1 MNTKLTTTLLMVSV
15 LIMGVFNLFL
25 LFRTHL
31 AGNLQKQLKQPD
43 ELLTSVNLNQLR
55 MAIDAI
61 NQKQPFSFETTEPTS
76 TGSSLLPTPSAQTIT
91 IKAEV
96 LNGSGI
102 PGEAAD
108 LKNKLEEIPEIKVI
122 SLGNFQ
128 ATTSSIIKS
137 KKNLPRTIKEDLLD
151 IIRSV
156 STVVVFEEN
165 LAENDPYDLRI
176 ILGKRKTS

>member
-1 MNTKLTTTLLMVSV
+1 MNTKLITTLLIVLV

-25 LFRTHL
+25 LFHAHL
-31 AGNLQKQLKQPD
+31 AGNLQKQLKQQD
-43 ELLTSVNLNQLR
+43 ELLTSTNLKQLR
-55 MAIDAI
+55 IAIDII

-76 TGSSLLPTPSAQTIT
+76 TGSSLLPTPSPKTIT

-102 PGEAAD
+102 AGTAAD

-128 ATTSSIIKS
+128 ATASSIIKS
-137 KKNLPRTIKEDLLD
+137 KKNLPRTIKEDLLR
-151 IIRSV
+151 IVRSI

-165 LAENDPYDLRI
+165 LDENDPYGLRI
-176 ILGKRKTS
+176 ILGKGKAS